1 MAKSRRSMPA
11 PVAAAAPP
19 ATEPRRLTRTLQRAG
34 VAMRS
39 AFGLRGKFSPKS
51 QYEAA
56 SPSERVQHV
65 ADTGPNASVG
75 ELERIRAR
83 SRHAVRN
90 NPHAKHALW
99 VLISNVVGYG
109 IKPLTP
115 YKDLG
120 ELFED
125 WAEETGFYR
134 KQALVCGTWL
144 QSGEAIARFRARL
157 EGDLDSVP
165 LDVQIMEPDHLPLH
179 NNAMTGGNTI
189 FASIEE
195 DLIGRIVAYHLY
207 RDHPTDYVT
216 GRSQTWTTSRVPAS
230 EVMHVFLQDRPGQ
243 RRGVP
248 VFATA
253 LNTLDNLSVYDD
265 AELERKKGAAMFG
278 GFYRKPLDSEGSIPD
293 AFGEIDDDGIVLQ
306 PLQPN
311 TWLELPV
318 GYEVDMATPPSGDA
332 NYAPFRREQLAAV
345 AVSLH
350 MTYEHL
356 TWNFEKLGDRQYRAA
371 MLEFVRLIEMF
382 QYHVLIDLFCGPVWK
397 RFVQTA
403 ILSGRWV
410 PPEGARPRDYLRAQW
425 TPPARGYVHPVQ
437 DIQAYSAA
445 IRAGI
450 TSRKRV
456 AGQLGEDVR
465 QIDLENAQDQAAAT
479 ELKLRYS
486 TYVGQDA
493 DQVAM
498 AAADTAASEALA
510 AVVAAETE
518 ADVGRFAEAE
528 AA

>member
-1 MAKSRRSMPA
+1 MSKSKRTMLTA
-11 PVAAAAPP
+11 PAAASPVKD
-19 ATEPRRLTRTLQRAG
+19 PRRLTRTIQRAG

-39 AFGLRGKFSPKS
+39 AFGLRNKFSPKS

-65 ADTGPNASVG
+65 

-90 NPHAKHALW
+90 NCHAKHALW
-99 VLISNVVGYG
+99 VLVSNVVGYG

-134 KQALVCGTWL
+134 KQALACGTWL
-144 QSGEAIARFRARL
+144 QSGEAIARFRSRL
-157 EGDLDSVP
+157 DGDMDSVP
-165 LDVQIMEPDHLPLH
+165 LDVQVMEPDHLPLH
-179 NNAMTGGNTI
+179 NNAVAENGNLV

-216 GRSQTWTTSRVPAS
+216 GRSQTWTTSRVPAK
-230 EVMHVFLQDRPGQ
+230 EVMHVYLQERPGQ

-253 LNTLDNLSVYDD
+253 LNTLDALGVYDD

-278 GFYRKPLDSEGSIPD
+278 GFYRKPLDAEGGIPE
-293 AFGEIDDDGIVLQ
+293 AFGDLDDEGLVLQ

-318 GYEVDMATPPSGDA
+318 GYDVEMATPPSGDA
-332 NYAPFRREQLAAV
+332 NYSPFRREQLAAV

-350 MTYEHL
+350 MCYEHL

-371 MLEFVRLIEMF
+371 MLEFVRLVEMW
-382 QYHVLIDLFCGPVWK
+382 QYHVLIDLFCAPIWK
-397 RFVQTA
+397 RFVETA
-403 ILSGRWV
+403 ILTGRWV

-465 QIDLENAQDQAAAT
+465 QIDMENAQDQEAA
-479 ELKLRYS
+479 EQLGLKYS

-493 DQVAM
+493 DQAEM
-498 AAADTAASEALA
+498 AAADTAAYEKLA
-510 AVVAAETE
+510 SVVAAETE
-518 ADVGRFAEAE
+518 ADVSRFAEAE